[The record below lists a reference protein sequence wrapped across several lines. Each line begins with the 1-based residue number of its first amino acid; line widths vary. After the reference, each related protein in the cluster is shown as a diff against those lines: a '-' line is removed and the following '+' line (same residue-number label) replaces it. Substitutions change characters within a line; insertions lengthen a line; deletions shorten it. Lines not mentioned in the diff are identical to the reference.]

1 MEARDI
7 ILRPVITEAS
17 TAAMDNKRY
26 TFDVDYEQLRRKSR
40 TPLKKSSTLRL

>member
-17 TAAMDNKRY
+17 TALLDDKRY
-26 TFDVDYEQLRRKSR
+26 TFDVDVRATKTQVKKKLS
-40 TPLKKSSTLRL
+40 KKSLA